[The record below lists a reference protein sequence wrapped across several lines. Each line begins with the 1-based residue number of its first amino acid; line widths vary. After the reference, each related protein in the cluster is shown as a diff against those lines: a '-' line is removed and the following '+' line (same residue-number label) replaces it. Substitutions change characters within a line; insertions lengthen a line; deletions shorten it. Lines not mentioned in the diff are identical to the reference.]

1 MKAALRVAIAIA
13 GLTALRANAQTITV
27 TISSDLLGATLSGSG
42 TTAAALS
49 MGLISKG
56 GAAPSGMTLTKTATS
71 WTLSTPFDV
80 TVTKDLT
87 LVSVT
92 YTLQAQLST
101 SDSSR
106 TWSVNSL
113 PLNALAPVTLTTIG
127 AYAVPESQ
135 TFTLQIPDGAPP
147 GALSNT
153 IVVTAISN

>member
-1 MKAALRVAIAIA
+1 M
-13 GLTALRANAQTITV
+13 TV
-27 TISSDLLGATLSGSG
+27 
-42 TTAAALS
+42 
-49 MGLISKG
+49 
-56 GAAPSGMTLTKTATS
+56 TKTATS

-113 PLNALAPVTLTTIG
+113 PLNALAPVTLTAIG
-127 AYAVPESQ
+127 AYAVPASQ
-135 TFTLQIPDGAPP
+135 TFALQIPDGAPP
-147 GALSNT
+147 GALNNT